1 VAQLLAQLEELK
13 QQLKLANDRLESSQ
27 GELGKE
33 LERLRLELETRTKRF
48 QADFEEMQTRL
59 KQ

>member
-1 VAQLLAQLEELK
+1 MQIEELR
-13 QQLKLANDRLESSQ
+13 QQLKLANERLESSQ

-48 QADFEEMQTRL
+48 QADFEDMQTRL